1 MFQPALGPDAEALN
15 GEAHLMVIVETTWLE
30 PKYLLIVHLEPLD
43 HVSLATVTP
52 GEFRPHVPRLIQVAV
67 PSLRMLEFCEG
78 SQSSIIL
85 LRWSSGCYS
94 YQGGVCALKLP
105 PAK

>member
-1 MFQPALGPDAEALN
+1 MFQPALGPDAEATRFP
-15 GEAHLMVIVETTWLE
+15 HVMVIVETTWLG

-43 HVSLATVTP
+43 HVLLATVTP
-52 GEFRPHVPRLIQVAV
+52 GELRPPVPRLIQVAV
-67 PSLRMLEFCEG
+67 PSLRMLAFCED

-85 LRWSSGCYS
+85 LRWYSGCYS